1 VEFLNE
7 YFSTDDLASK
17 VLPWIVL
24 LPLLGAAI
32 NGLLGK
38 NAPKSTVTAIAIGSV
53 FTAFVSALIAFG
65 DLLSAGEEGPQE
77 VATTLYE
84 WFTITIPG
92 AAGSYHVPINV
103 RFVMDHLSGI
113 MTVMVSGI
121 ATLIHVY
128 SASYMGEDPGYR
140 RFMTYLN
147 LFTASML
154 ILVLASNIPLMF
166 VGWEGVGLCSYL
178 LIGFWWETPAYA
190 AAGRKAFV
198 VNRIGD
204 FGVLLGTFL
213 IVASAHTFEFS
224 QINAAAEDLAYTPV
238 EIGGLSV
245 GMMVATAATL
255 FIFLGCTGKSAQ
267 LPLYVWLPDAMAGPT
282 PVSALIHAATMV
294 TAGVYLCARLSPL
307 FIHSETTMTVIAVV
321 GALTALLA
329 ASIALVQ
336 TQLKKI
342 LAYSTVSQLGFM
354 FAAVGCG
361 AFGGAMFHV
370 FTHAFFK
377 ACLFLGAGS
386 VMHAVHAH
394 GDADIRYLGGLRKY
408 MPRTHI
414 TFFLSCLAIAG
425 FPLTSGFFSKD
436 DLLFG
441 ALESVEHLGWVG
453 YGVFGVLA
461 FSAFLTAFYMFRLYF
476 RTFWGEFKGGHEPS
490 EDHHGE
496 DHDDHHV
503 EPHESD
509 DWITTPLM
517 ILAGFAMVVGFL
529 GLPHWMP
536 VVGDYSWWGHF
547 LSGHD
552 GTEGPVATWA
562 LRAHGEAE
570 HASLLTPGLIAMGVG
585 TAVGLGGIGLAYVW
599 YGQGQ
604 AQDAREKVLALV
616 VATLYRLLVIGL
628 AGAGIYFSGMSAVND
643 GAGFASISC
652 IVLCV
657 LLLAVFVWGAVRGS
671 TPDAARD
678 TLFEKW
684 RVDEAYRA
692 IFVGPLE
699 SFAIVSANLD
709 RIFVDGLLTKVPAE
723 LARALG
729 WLITRA
735 QNGVIYAYATM
746 FAVGTAG
753 LVWWFVSPHSEL
765 TGEVAGD
772 EVHWVADEGAGYTY
786 RWDFDSDGHPETEW
800 ITEAEQDR
808 HYETD
813 GIISL
818 VAVLEPARGVGGE
831 ASELR
836 SEIDIETSATNLP
849 VDEEGGDWTRRPTGD
864 DDVVGRTLP
873 TIELHGTRTEI
884 DGRMVRGAVVWVRA
898 NSAGVRG
905 GREVPAEQA
914 DGEEGVR
921 ELRLGDSVSIGPW
934 RLRVSARVQ
943 ATVEVRSAFGAVTR
957 EHEAVVVDMT
967 APSLELAMGVDR

>member
-1 VEFLNE
+1 MESLGLEFDFTGLGRN
-7 YFSTDDLASK
+7 

-24 LPLLGAAI
+24 LPLAGAAI
-32 NGLLGK
+32 NGLFGR
-38 NAPKSTVTAIAIGSV
+38 NAPKGTVTAVAIGSV
-53 FTAFVSALIAFG
+53 FMAFVSAVIAFG
-65 DLLSAGEEGPQE
+65 DLLGAGEEGPQE
-77 VATTLYE
+77 IVNTVYE
-84 WFTITIPG
+84 WFTISIPG
-92 AAGSYHVPINV
+92 GTGTFHVPVNV

-113 MTVMVSGI
+113 MTVMVTGI

-128 SASYMGEDPGYR
+128 SASYMGDDPGYR

-178 LIGFWWETPAYA
+178 LIGFWWENPAYA

-204 FGVLLGTFL
+204 FGVLMGTFL
-213 IVASAHTFEFS
+213 IVATAHTFEFS
-224 QINAAAEDLAYTPV
+224 QINAAAEDMAYAPL
-238 EIGGLSV
+238 EIGGINT
-245 GMMVATAATL
+245 GMVIATAATL

-307 FIHSETTMTVIAVV
+307 FIHSETTMAVIAVV
-321 GALTALLA
+321 GALTALFA

-361 AFGGAMFHV
+361 AFGGGIFHV

-414 TFFLSCLAIAG
+414 TFALSCAAIAG
-425 FPLTSGFFSKD
+425 VPLTSGFFSKD
-436 DLLFG
+436 DILFG

-461 FSAFLTAFYMFRLYF
+461 ITAFLTAFYMFRLYF

-490 EDHHGE
+490 HAEGE
-496 DHDDHHV
+496 EAEHSDDEEALGHA

-529 GLPHWMP
+529 GIPHWLP
-536 VVGDYSWWGHF
+536 LGIGDLNWWGHWM
-547 LSGHD
+547 SGHD

-562 LRAHGEAE
+562 LVSHAEVDHG
-570 HASLLTPGLIAMGVG
+570 HVSMLGWIAMGVG
-585 TAVGLGGIGLAYVW
+585 TLVGLGGIFLAYSW

-604 AQDAREKVLALV
+604 AQDEREKTLALG
-616 VATLYRLLVIGL
+616 VASFYRLLVIGL
-628 AGAGIYFSGMSAVND
+628 NGAGIFFSGRALVNGEG
-643 GAGFASISC
+643 GAASVLC
-652 IVLCV
+652 IVVCTA
-657 LLLAVFVWGAVRGS
+657 LLGVFVWGAIKDIAPG
-671 TPDAARD
+671 AAKN
-678 TLFEKW
+678 TLFDKW
-684 RVDEAYRA
+684 RVDEAYDA
-692 IFVGPLE
+692 IFVRPLE
-699 SFAIVSANLD
+699 WFAIVSANID

-723 LARALG
+723 AARLTG
-729 WLITRA
+729 WLATRA
-735 QNGVIYAYATM
+735 QNGVIYAYATL

-753 LVWWFVSPHSEL
+753 LVWWFVSPHTEL
-765 TGEVAGD
+765 TAEVEGAS
-772 EVHWVADEGAGYTY
+772 VHWAADVGAGYQY
-786 RWDFDSDGHPETEW
+786 RWDFDSDGEPDTEW
-800 ITEAEQDR
+800 GTEAEVD
-808 HYETD
+808 HAYASD
-813 GIISL
+813 GIIAL
-818 VAVLEPARGVGGE
+818 VAVLEPASMRGGDP
-831 ASELR
+831 SSLR
-836 SEIDIETSATNLP
+836 QEIEISARETVLP
-849 VDEEGGDWTRRPTGD
+849 VDEEGGEWTRRPEGD
-864 DDVVGRTLP
+864 DDEVGTALP
-873 TIELHGTRTEI
+873 EIELHATR
-884 DGRMVRGAVVWVRA
+884 DGATVWVHA
-898 NSAGVRG
+898 NSAAFRG
-905 GREVPAEQA
+905 GEDVAAEDA
-914 DGEEGVR
+914 GGEEGVHA
-921 ELRLGDSVSIGPW
+921 LRLGETATMGPW
-934 RLRVSARVQ
+934 RLRIAARVQ

-957 EHEAVVVDMT
+957 DHEAVVVEMPPTD
-967 APSLELAMGVDR
+967 LELAMGVGR